1 MRRSHL
7 TREIVEIVA
16 LTLFIFVAI
25 RFTVQSYYVKG
36 LDMQPELQQGTY
48 VLVNKLAYHL
58 HRPERGDVIVF
69 HNPQNTGIDLIKRV
83 IGTPGDTIAI
93 DGTHVWVNDRLLNEP
108 YITTAANPLANR
120 WTVPPDKYFVMG
132 DNRPVSDD
140 SRIWSYVPNDFII
153 GKAVLVYWPFGN
165 YHAINTYSN
174 LFAQV
179 KSNR

>member
-25 RFTVQSYYVKG
+25 HFTVQSYYVKG
-36 LDMQPELQQGTY
+36 LDMQPELRQGTY
-48 VLVNKLAYHL
+48 VLVNKMAYYL
-58 HRPERGDVIVF
+58 HKPERGDVIVF

-83 IGTPGDTIAI
+83 IGLPGDTIII
-93 DGTHVWVNDRLLNEP
+93 DGTHVWVNSTLLNEP
-108 YITTAANPLANR
+108 YITTPANPLGNK
-120 WTVPPDKYFVMG
+120 WTVPPGQYFVMG

-140 SRIWSYVPNDFII
+140 SRIWGSVPNDFII
-153 GKAVLVYWPFGN
+153 GKAVLVYWPLGN
-165 YHAINTYSN
+165 NHAINSYNN
-174 LFAQV
+174 LFAQI